1 MFPRSAFLAGT
12 ALAAFATVPAFANDA
27 MAVDADAG
35 AVEAGGEAF
44 GEAQDSSGLV
54 DIVVTATKR
63 ETNLQE
69 TPIAIAVMSDEDLQK
84 RQASSLLDLGDYAN
98 FNAPRTVGIEVT
110 VAF

>member
-1 MFPRSAFLAGT
+1 
-12 ALAAFATVPAFANDA
+12 

-35 AVEAGGEAF
+35 AVDACGEAF
-44 GEAQDSSGLV
+44 GEGRDSSGLV

-98 FNAPRTVGIEVT
+98 FNAPRTVGMEVT
-110 VAF
+110 LAF